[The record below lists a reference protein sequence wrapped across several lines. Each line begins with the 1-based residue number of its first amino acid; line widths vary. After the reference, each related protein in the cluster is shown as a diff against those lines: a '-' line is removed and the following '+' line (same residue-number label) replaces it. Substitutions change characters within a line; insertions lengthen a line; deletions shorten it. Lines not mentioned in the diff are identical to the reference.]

1 MAEFEIVRARRSQA
15 RLRLGLAAPSG
26 GGKTWSALL
35 VAKGLVEALQAAGA
49 AGGGLDG
56 KIGVIDT
63 ERSSAQLYSHLV
75 PFDTIDL
82 APPYTVDRYLGA
94 LRQFERAGYL
104 VVIVDQVTHAWSGA
118 GGILE
123 LVDQAARKASGNTFS
138 GWQDGTPEY
147 QRFVD
152 GLLSSSCH
160 LICTMRQKTRWDLV
174 ETQNRAGRMVKTPTR
189 IGMAPEQRAGFE
201 YELTTL
207 LGLSVSGNVAT
218 NLKDRS
224 GLFGDIGAEVG
235 RLDES
240 VGARL
245 AGWLTT
251 GAVLAPEDVPPLEQL
266 AALLLAGER
275 MCEQAKTGPD
285 LARAFESQYRRMR
298 RFIGEVEQSQ
308 VQGFL
313 DRLVAAKD
321 AAKARFPELQAVYAR
336 ARAETAATPAPAK
349 GMAQQM
355 VDTEAV
361 RRHGPDLVSAA
372 SDPFSDM
379 PDDLPWKD

>member
-1 MAEFEIVRARRSQA
+1 MADFEIVRARRSQA

-26 GGKTWSALL
+26 GGKTWSSL
-35 VAKGLVEALQAAGA
+35 VLAKGLVEALQAAGA
-49 AGGGLDG
+49 APGGVDG

-63 ERSSAQLYSHLV
+63 ERASAQLYSHLV

-94 LRQFERAGYL
+94 LRQFERAGYMC
-104 VVIVDQVTHAWSGA
+104 VVIDQVTHAWSGA

-123 LVDQAARKASGNTFS
+123 LVDQAARKSGGNTFA

-152 GLLSSSCH
+152 GLLSSPCH

-174 ETQNRAGRMVKTPTR
+174 EGQNKAGRMVKTPTR

-207 LGLSVSGNVAT
+207 LGLSVTGNEAT

-224 GLFGDIGAEVG
+224 GLFGEIGSNVG

-251 GAVLAPEDVPPLEQL
+251 GAVLVPDDVPPLAQL
-266 AALLLAGER
+266 EALLQAGTR
-275 MCEQAKTGPD
+275 MLEQARTGPD
-285 LARAFESQYRRMR
+285 LARMFESQYRRMR
-298 RFIGEVEQSQ
+298 RLIGEVEQSQ
-308 VQGFL
+308 VQVFL
-313 DRLVAAKD
+313 DKLIAAKD
-321 AAKARFPELQAVYAR
+321 QAKARFPELQAVYAR
-336 ARAETAATPAPAK
+336 AREAQAAPPPAAV
-349 GMAQQM
+349 GVAQQM
-355 VDTEAV
+355 VDSEAV
-361 RRHGPDLVSAA
+361 RRHGADLVSSAG
-372 SDPFSDM
+372 DPFADM
-379 PDDLPWKD
+379 KDDIPWKE

>member
-123 LVDQAARKASGNTFS
+123 LVDQAARKMSGNTFS

-245 AGWLTT
+245 AGWQTT
-251 GAVLAPEDVPPLEQL
+251 
-266 AALLLAGER
+266 
-275 MCEQAKTGPD
+275 
-285 LARAFESQYRRMR
+285 
-298 RFIGEVEQSQ
+298 
-308 VQGFL
+308 
-313 DRLVAAKD
+313 
-321 AAKARFPELQAVYAR
+321 
-336 ARAETAATPAPAK
+336 
-349 GMAQQM
+349 
-355 VDTEAV
+355 
-361 RRHGPDLVSAA
+361 
-372 SDPFSDM
+372 
-379 PDDLPWKD
+379 